1 MARKIRTINILERD
15 AVSTSGG
22 SKDSAKKK
30 NVLSIE
36 SWHWIAL
43 LGVSIAVAM
52 LINLLA
58 VLIFNNISIGFV
70 WKEIIILL
78 FSLLILVII
87 GSISEKGKIGVT
99 VLLVVLFISFVRF
112 VNHDYTKDVKKS
124 SKTENVI
131 YDNTKA
137 KLRILKQDN
146 TYAYNLE
153 ANEGSPWLATPDGKK
168 SNLVIHSESY
178 DYTIICSD
186 GTSYK
191 GGKDVLMPPKKK
203 VVFKILAHSK
213 QTVYV
218 TIL

>member
-1 MARKIRTINILERD
+1 MAKKIRTINTLERD
-15 AVSTSGG
+15 SVSASGDP
-22 SKDSAKKK
+22 KTELKKK
-30 NVLSIE
+30 KVPPME
-36 SWHWIAL
+36 SWHWIVL
-43 LGVSIAVAM
+43 LGVSIVIGL

-58 VLIFNNISIGFV
+58 VLIFNNINIGFV

-87 GSISEKGKIGVT
+87 GSISEKGRIGTT

-124 SKTENVI
+124 SLTENVI
-131 YDNTKA
+131 HDNTKA
-137 KLRILKQDN
+137 KLRILQQEN
-146 TYAYNLE
+146 TYAYKLE

-191 GGKDVLMPPKKK
+191 GGEDVLLPPKKK